1 MSLRRSLK
9 VKAKVDSANSVYPL
23 WQDRI
28 STRHFVTLC
37 DSESVCNLNWSP
49 RTKTHL
55 YRNFAHL
62 LDLFSV
68 SKTTRE
74 LLLKWSNE
82 PVRLSSEV
90 SPQKVENPL
99 ENYQTSFYKIVYK
112 LILNYNWLYLSVCV
126 CMSFQKLNTTHKT
139 NTINRQLMM
148 ICVRFQFQV
157 KMPQFLVEDVI
168 AETCDETAIMGE
180 RNFWKHFEPKWSESS
195 KWSRWQIAS
204 SWIIRLK
211 CQQDV
216 NISNSKLP
224 FIVEIVF
231 SHSSKHGHFMGDLLI

>member
-1 MSLRRSLK
+1 M
-9 VKAKVDSANSVYPL
+9 
-23 WQDRI
+23 
-28 STRHFVTLC
+28 TLC

-90 SPQKVENPL
+90 SPQKL
-99 ENYQTSFYKIVYK
+99 K

-148 ICVRFQFQV
+148 ICVWFQFQV

-211 CQQDV
+211 CHQDV

-231 SHSSKHGHFMGDLLI
+231 SYSSKHGHFMGDLLI